1 MLSPRRSQQLSAGVR
16 PNYSVRNLDT
26 CVPDRLE
33 AEGAN
38 DASDAAGRA
47 TDQPA
52 DFSYQLLETR
62 IRSAL
67 DKPDVKGDSSH
78 HD

>member
-1 MLSPRRSQQLSAGVR
+1 LLGPRGSQQLSGGLR
-16 PNYSVRNLDT
+16 SNYSVRNLDT

-33 AEGAN
+33 AQSGS
-38 DASDAAGRA
+38 DAADAAGRS

-52 DFSYQLLETR
+52 DFSNQLLESR
-62 IRSAL
+62 IRSAV
-67 DKPDVKGDSSH
+67 DKPDVKGNSSH